1 MRILVGV
8 IEKKNYYKC
17 SFLILLDYSIAVFF
31 VVFIHVAFFQFSQ
44 MVT

>member
-8 IEKKNYYKC
+8 IEKKNYYKF

-31 VVFIHVAFFQFSQ
+31 IVFIHVAFFLFSQ
-44 MVT
+44 LAT